1 MTAKFIGSF
10 GNVEQQ
16 QSLSQGSN
24 KHVTTCP
31 KWNIISKKQWPVS
44 LKKKKKS
51 YILETLLLEQC
62 SVAKPFLYIFILSFK
77 DIPEK
82 HLFVSVSW

>member
-1 MTAKFIGSF
+1 MKKKPTKRNTFCNKYCGKFCSLSLDIFLYSVEMTAKLIGSF

-31 KWNIISKKQWPVS
+31 KWNIISKKQ
-44 LKKKKKS
+44 
-51 YILETLLLEQC
+51 
-62 SVAKPFLYIFILSFK
+62 
-77 DIPEK
+77 
-82 HLFVSVSW
+82 